1 MLPFFLRLL
10 GAKIGRDVYMDTAD
24 LTEFDCVSI
33 GDRAE
38 FNSFSGPQTH
48 LFEDRIM
55 KIGQVQIENDVVVN
69 ARSII
74 LYNAKVSHHAVLGP
88 LTLVMKGESIPAQS
102 AWIGSPAVP
111 WHYK

>member
-10 GAKIGRDVYMDTAD
+10 GVNIGKDVYLDTAD
-24 LTEFDCVSI
+24 ITEFDCVKI

-55 KIGQVQIENDVVVN
+55 KIGQVNVGSDVVVN

-74 LYNAKVSHHAVLGP
+74 LYNANVNNHAVLGP
-88 LTLVMKGESIPAQS
+88 LTLVMKGENIPAKT

-111 WHYK
+111 WKHA